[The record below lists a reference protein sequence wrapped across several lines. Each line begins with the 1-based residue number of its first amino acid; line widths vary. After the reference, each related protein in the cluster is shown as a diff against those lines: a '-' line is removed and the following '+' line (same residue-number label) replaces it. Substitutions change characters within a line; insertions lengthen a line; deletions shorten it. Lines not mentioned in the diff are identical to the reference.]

1 MHVGGLSLELM
12 NADTGALICRNSP
25 IYDEGTGLITSIP
38 PCVWGD
44 VPVLEE
50 GEKEEGLPVPPVLT
64 AETRLLSIARYNSS
78 GKGHVG
84 VMASWQMRA
93 AYVLLPEGL

>member
-1 MHVGGLSLELM
+1 M
-12 NADTGALICRNSP
+12 
-25 IYDEGTGLITSIP
+25 
-38 PCVWGD
+38 
-44 VPVLEE
+44 LEE